1 MIKNSEMKNLLMV
14 PLLLSQVVF
23 SQSVSANLDKSV
35 KEMLSTSN
43 AVAANLSFY
52 VADENGNLVY
62 EYNGNKGLST
72 ASTQKIFTSA
82 AALETLGKNYQF
94 KTTASYS
101 GKILNGTLD
110 GDFYITSNGDPTLG
124 SWRWE
129 NYKPENFKQQLLEA
143 IKKSG
148 IKKIAGNLIV
158 DDSYFDSQSTPGGW
172 PWNDLGNYYGA
183 GTFGVN
189 WRENQ
194 FDINING
201 NQFKNFSYDLENVN
215 WINELKTGGS
225 SDQSLIFTAPHSE
238 TAMINGTLP
247 AGRVTTVSGATPNP
261 PIQLAVEI
269 KKLLEENGVSIS
281 GRTTTYYNEKIEG
294 KSVSKAPTQ
303 NQIFEYKSP
312 TLDKIVYWFLRKSI
326 NLYGETLIKTMA
338 KEKRNNPNFETGV
351 DFLKDFWKSKGINP
365 MMINFADGSGLSP
378 QNYVSAK
385 AQVQA
390 LLYAKKQNWFDAFY
404 EGFPTQNGI
413 KMKSGTIKDSK
424 SFAGYQTSKS
434 GKNYVFSIILNNYQ
448 GGSISNA
455 LFKVLDNLK

>member
-1 MIKNSEMKNLLMV
+1 MKKLFFI
-14 PLLLSQVVF
+14 PLIICQCVF
-23 SQSVSANLDKSV
+23 SQSVADNLDKSV
-35 KEMLSTSN
+35 KEMLSASN
-43 AVAANLSFY
+43 ALSASLSFY
-52 VADENGNLVY
+52 VSDENGNQIY

-82 AALETLGKNYQF
+82 AALETLGKDYQF

-101 GKILNGTLD
+101 GKISNGTLD
-110 GDFYITSNGDPTLG
+110 GDLYITSNGDPTLG
-124 SWRWE
+124 TWRYE

-143 IKKSG
+143 IRKSG
-148 IKKIAGNLIV
+148 IKKITGNLVV
-158 DDSYFDSQSTPGGW
+158 DDSYFDFQSTPGGW
-172 PWNDLGNYYGA
+172 PWNDMGNYYGA

-201 NQFKNFSYDLENVN
+201 NQFKSFSYDFANVN

-238 TAMINGTLP
+238 TALINGMLP
-247 AGRVTTVSGATPNP
+247 AGKVTTVSGATPNP
-261 PIQLAVEI
+261 PMQLATEI
-269 KKLLEENGVSIS
+269 RKMLEDNGITIS
-281 GRTTTYYNEKIEG
+281 GKTTTFYNEKLSG
-294 KSVSKAPTQ
+294 KPVSKAPNQ
-303 NQIFEYKSP
+303 NQIFVYRSP

-326 NLYGETLIKTMA
+326 NLYGETLLKTMA
-338 KEKRNNPNFETGV
+338 KEKRNNPSFETGV

-390 LLYAKKQNWFDAFY
+390 LLYAKKQSWFGVFY
-404 EGFPTQNGI
+404 DGFPTQNGI

-424 SFAGYQTSKS
+424 SFAGYQTSKN

-455 LFKVLDNLK
+455 LFKILDNLK

>member
-1 MIKNSEMKNLLMV
+1 MKYFLLI
-14 PLLLSQVVF
+14 PLLFSQIYF
-23 SQSVSANLDKSV
+23 SQSLSANLDKSV

-43 AVAANLSFY
+43 ALSANLSFY
-52 VADENGNLVY
+52 VSDENGNLVY

-82 AALETLGKNYQF
+82 AALETLGKDYQF

-101 GKILNGTLD
+101 GKISNGTLD

-124 SWRWE
+124 TWRYE
-129 NYKPENFKQQLLEA
+129 NYKPENFKQQLLA
-143 IKKSG
+143 TFKKSG
-148 IKKIAGNLIV
+148 IKKISGNLII
-158 DDSYFDSQSTPGGW
+158 DDSYFDFQSTPGGW

-194 FDINING
+194 FDINIKE
-201 NQFKNFSYDLENVN
+201 NQFKSFSYDLKDVD
-215 WINELKTGGS
+215 WINELKTDGS
-225 SDQSLIFTAPHSE
+225 YDQSLIYTAPHSG

-247 AGRVTTVSGATPNP
+247 AGKVTMVSGATPNP
-261 PIQLAVEI
+261 PMQLAVEI
-269 KKLLEENGVSIS
+269 KKLLEENGISVS
-281 GRTTTYYNEKIEG
+281 GKTTTYYNEKLDG
-294 KSVSKAPTQ
+294 KSISKAPNQ

-312 TLDKIVYWFLRKSI
+312 TLDKIVYWLMRKSI
-326 NLYGETLIKTMA
+326 NLYAETLIKAMA
-338 KEKRNNPNFETGV
+338 KEKRNNPSFETGV

-390 LLYAKKQNWFDAFY
+390 LLYSKKQNWFDAFY

-424 SFAGYQTSKS
+424 SFAGYQTSKN

-448 GGSISNA
+448 GGTISNA
-455 LFKVLDNLK
+455 LFKILDNLK

>member
-1 MIKNSEMKNLLMV
+1 MKTFFLI
-14 PLLLSQVVF
+14 PLIISQIFF
-23 SQSVSANLDKSV
+23 SQSVSAELEKSV
-35 KEMLSTSN
+35 KEMMSTSN
-43 AVAANLSFY
+43 ALSANLSFY
-52 VADENGNLVY
+52 VSDEKGNLVY
-62 EYNGNKGLST
+62 EFNGSKGLST
-72 ASTQKIFTSA
+72 ASTQKIFTSIT
-82 AALETLGKNYQF
+82 ALETLGKDFQF

-101 GKILNGTLD
+101 GKISNGNLD

-124 SWRWE
+124 SWRFE
-129 NYKPENFKQQLLEA
+129 GYKPENFKQKLIEA

-148 IKKIAGNLIV
+148 IKKISGNLIV
-158 DDSYFDSQSTPGGW
+158 DDSYFDFQSTPGGW

-189 WRENQ
+189 WKENQ

-201 NQFKNFSYDLENVN
+201 NQIKSYSYDLENVD
-215 WINELKTGGS
+215 WINELKTGGN
-225 SDQSLIFTAPHSE
+225 SDQSLIFTAPHSNS
-238 TAMINGTLP
+238 AMINGILP
-247 AGRVTTVSGATPNP
+247 VGKVTTVSGATPNP
-261 PIQLAVEI
+261 PIQLAIEI
-269 KKLLEENGVSIS
+269 KKILEENGILVSGKVTS
-281 GRTTTYYNEKIEG
+281 YYNEKLNG
-294 KSVSKAPTQ
+294 KSISKAPTS
-303 NQIFEYKSP
+303 NVIFEYKSP
-312 TLDKIVYWFLRKSI
+312 TLDKIVYWFLRKSV

-338 KEKRNNPNFETGV
+338 KEKRNNPTFETGI

-390 LLYAKKQNWFDAFY
+390 LLYAKKQNYFDVFY

-424 SFAGYQTSKS
+424 SFAGYHTSKS
-434 GKNYVFSIILNNYQ
+434 GKNYVFSVILNNYQ